1 MCMEFGIKEFL
12 YLALRVIGTRR
23 RIPERLKVKQENS
36 GCDGSFIIEVILVNK
51 RSSNKTDRGGNS
63 MPIIR

>member
-23 RIPERLKVKQENS
+23 RIPEQLKVKQENS
-36 GCDGSFIIEVILVNK
+36 GCDGSFILEVILVNEW
-51 RSSNKTDRGGNS
+51 NE
-63 MPIIR
+63 I